1 MSASIT
7 KSNRAAIKAEKMAR
21 FAEFRRAVS
30 AMSEDERADLA
41 RRMPIVNVT
50 GHSLSVFN
58 NCLLIKQSS
67 GAPLT
72 IVGGFKQ
79 WLAAG
84 RCVAAGQHG
93 YAIWYPR
100 GKRKAADGP
109 EAADDEKRSAVSFGT
124 ATVFDISQTVALGPV
139 SADIE
144 SAPLSI
150 CYGDTVIAKRPS

>member
-1 MSASIT
+1 MSASVA
-7 KSNRAAIKAEKMAR
+7 KSERAAIKAAKLER

-30 AMSEDERADLA
+30 AMSEDERAELA

-50 GHSLSVFN
+50 GHALSVFN
-58 NCLLIKQSS
+58 NCLLIRQAA

-100 GKRKAADGP
+100 GKRKAADDT
-109 EAADDEKRSAVSFGT
+109 ADDEKRSAVSFGT
-124 ATVFDISQTVALGPV
+124 AIVFDISQTVALGPV
-139 SADIE
+139 SARE
-144 SAPLSI
+144 F
-150 CYGDTVIAKRPS
+150 